1 MFMQGKT
8 GLYILVII
16 FVILLCIAVIFYNKK
31 EEEENF
37 NNPEKDIEA
46 FSENWNYS
54 HKSLSKDWKPKK
66 VSKLELWC
74 PTNPKDARCITY

>member
-16 FVILLCIAVIFYNKK
+16 FVILLCIAVIFYKK
-31 EEEENF
+31 EGEENF
-37 NNPEKDIEA
+37 NNPEKNIEA

-66 VSKLELWC
+66 VSELKLWC
-74 PTNPKDARCITY
+74 PTNPKDAKCVTY